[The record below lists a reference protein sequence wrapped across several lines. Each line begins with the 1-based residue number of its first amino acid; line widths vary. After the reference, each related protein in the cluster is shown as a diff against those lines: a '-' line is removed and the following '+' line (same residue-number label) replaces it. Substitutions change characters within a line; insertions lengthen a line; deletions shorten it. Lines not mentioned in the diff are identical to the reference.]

1 MKTAIIVAAAENNV
15 IGHKGQMPW
24 HLSTDLL
31 RFKRL
36 TMGHAILM
44 GRKTWESIG
53 RPLPGR
59 ASIVITHQRDYDPG
73 HRQVQVAASLAEAME
88 LAKQTDCDQD
98 HAFIIGGGTIYEL
111 ALPQADLLYFTLV
124 HALPEGDVTFPE
136 INWQEWRLREKTR
149 HYADEFNDFDHDFGV
164 YERIRR

>member
-1 MKTAIIVAAAENNV
+1 MKTAIIVAVAENNV
-15 IGHKGQMPW
+15 IGYKGQMPW
-24 HLSTDLL
+24 HISTDLM

-36 TMGHAILM
+36 TMGRAILM

-59 ASIVITHQRDYDPG
+59 TSIVITHQKAYDPG
-73 HRQVQVAASLAEAME
+73 YRRVQVARSLAEAME
-88 LAKQTDCDQD
+88 LAKQADCDQD
-98 HAFIIGGGTIYEL
+98 HAFVIGGAAIYEL
-111 ALPQADLLYFTLV
+111 ALPLADLLYFTRV
-124 HALPEGDVTFPE
+124 HARVEGDVFFPE
-136 INWQEWRLREKTR
+136 IDWQQWQQVRGSH

>member
-1 MKTAIIVAAAENNV
+1 MKTAIIVAAAENNA
-15 IGHKGQMPW
+15 IGYKGQMPW
-24 HLSTDLL
+24 HLSADLL
-31 RFKRL
+31 RFKRI

-59 ASIVITHQRDYDPG
+59 ASIVITHQRGYDPG
-73 HRQVQVAASLAEAME
+73 HRQVQVAVSLGEAME
-88 LAKQTDCDQD
+88 LAKQADYDQD
-98 HAFIIGGGTIYEL
+98 HAFIIGGATIYEL
-111 ALPQADLLYFTLV
+111 ALPKADLLYFTRV
-124 HALPEGDVTFPE
+124 HARVEGDVFFPE
-136 INWQEWRLREKTR
+136 INWQQWQLREKTR